1 MQSHEAPPFQ
11 MYMCAVCGWV
21 YDEAQGRPQDG
32 LAPGT
37 RWADVPEDW
46 CCPECGVKK
55 DDFDL
60 VAF

>member
-1 MQSHEAPPFQ
+1 MSDNDFKT
-11 MYMCAVCGWV
+11 YICTICGWV

-46 CCPECGVKK
+46 SCPECGVKK
-55 DDFDL
+55 ADFDL

>member
-1 MQSHEAPPFQ
+1 MHPDEAPPFQ
-11 MYMCAVCGWV
+11 MYMCVVCGWV

-46 CCPECGVKK
+46 CCPECSVKK
-55 DDFDL
+55 ADFEM